1 MGVCFGERDDTTEA
15 GWENEGGM
23 ALPEVTER
31 FKKVDDDVWDKV
43 VKRMRDKERR
53 EEKKR
58 RENDK

>member
-1 MGVCFGERDDTTEA
+1 MQKEDKMKE
-15 GWENEGGM
+15 
-23 ALPEVTER
+23 ER
-31 FKKVDDDVWDKV
+31 FKKVDDDVWDEV